1 MNLIHID
8 HPNIPASIR
17 EAFAQKVKAIA
28 AWLGIDPNW
37 LMQVMYA
44 ESRLNAKAQNIKNKR
59 LIAAGILQWTKAS
72 GFPGAPQTV
81 LKYNHLQQLD
91 EVKKYFTPYRG
102 KMHSYFDV
110 YLVTFF
116 PAAVGQG
123 DNFVFATGKLPAS
136 LIANQNPAI
145 DTVKDGK
152 ITMAEF
158 KQYVWNS
165 TPNAVRDL
173 VFSVTQFTAE
183 AKKKTAQVVTVVQ
196 DNADTIGGAVA
207 GIGTIVAFFFS
218 FVI

>member
-1 MNLIHID
+1 MKLIHID
-8 HPNIPASIR
+8 HPNIPVSIR
-17 EAFAQKVKAIA
+17 AAFSQKVTAIA

-72 GFPGAPQTV
+72 GFPGAPQSV

-123 DNFVFATGKLPAS
+123 DHFIFATSQLPAS
-136 LIANQNPAI
+136 LIASQNPAI

-152 ITMAEF
+152 ITMSEF

-165 TPNAVRDL
+165 TPDAVRDL
-173 VFSVTQFTAE
+173 VFSVTQLTAE
-183 AKKKTAQVVTVVQ
+183 AKKKTAQVVTIVQ
-196 DNADTIGGAVA
+196 DNADSIGGAVA

>member
-17 EAFAQKVKAIA
+17 EAFGQKVIAIA

-44 ESRLNAKAQNIKNKR
+44 ESRLNVKAQNIKNKR

-72 GFPGAPQTV
+72 GFPGAPQSV

-91 EVKKYFTPYRG
+91 EVKKYFAPYRG

-110 YLVTFF
+110 YLITFF

-123 DNFVFATGKLPAS
+123 DQYVFATSKLPAS

-145 DTVKDGK
+145 DTIKDGK

-158 KQYVWNS
+158 KQYVWSS
-165 TPNAVRDL
+165 TPDAVRDM
-173 VFSVTQFTAE
+173 VFAARQLSTAVRQKA
-183 AKKKTAQVVTVVQ
+183 AKAVTVVQ
-196 DNADTIGGAVA
+196 ENTDTIEGTVA
-207 GIGTIVAFFFS
+207 GIGTILAFFFS
-218 FVI
+218 FAI

>member
-1 MNLIHID
+1 MKLIHID

-17 EAFAQKVKAIA
+17 EAFAQKVTAIA

-72 GFPGAPQTV
+72 GFPGAPQSI

-91 EVKKYFTPYRG
+91 EVKKYFAPYRG

-116 PAAVGQG
+116 PAAVGQS
-123 DNFVFATGKLPAS
+123 DHYVFATSKLPAS
-136 LIANQNPAI
+136 LIASQNPVI

-152 ITMAEF
+152 ITMGEF
-158 KQYVWNS
+158 RQYVWNS
-165 TPNAVRDL
+165 TPDAVRDV
-173 VFSVTQFTAE
+173 VFAVAQITQA
-183 AKKKTAQVVTVVQ
+183 AKKTTDKVVKAISENT
-196 DNADTIGGAVA
+196 DTIGGAIA

-218 FVI
+218 FAI

>member
-1 MNLIHID
+1 MKLIHID
-8 HPNIPASIR
+8 HPNIPVSIR
-17 EAFAQKVKAIA
+17 PAFAKKVTDIA

-44 ESRLNAKAQNIKNKR
+44 ESRLNARAQNIKNKR

-72 GFPGAPQTV
+72 GFPGAPQSV

-123 DNFVFATGKLPAS
+123 DHYVFATGNLPAS

-145 DTVKDGK
+145 DTIKDGK

-158 KQYVWNS
+158 KQYVWSS
-165 TPNAVRDL
+165 TPDAVREL
-173 VFSVTQFTAE
+173 VFAARQLTTAVKQK
-183 AKKKTAQVVTVVQ
+183 ASKAVTVVQ
-196 DNADTIGGAVA
+196 ENTDTIGEAIA
-207 GIGTIVAFFFS
+207 GVGTIVAFFFS
-218 FVI
+218 SAT

>member
-72 GFPGAPQTV
+72 GFPGAPQSV

-123 DNFVFATGKLPAS
+123 DHFIFATSQLPAS
-136 LIANQNPAI
+136 LIASQNPAI

-158 KQYVWNS
+158 KQYVWDS
-165 TPNAVRDL
+165 TPDAVRDL
-173 VFSVTQFTAE
+173 VFSVTHLTAE
-183 AKKKTAQVVTVVQ
+183 AKKKTAQVVTIVQ